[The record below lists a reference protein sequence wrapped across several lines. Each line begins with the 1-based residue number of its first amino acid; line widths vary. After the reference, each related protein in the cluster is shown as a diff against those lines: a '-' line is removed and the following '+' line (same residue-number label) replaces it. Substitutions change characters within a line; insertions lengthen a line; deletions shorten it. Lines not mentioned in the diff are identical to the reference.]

1 MLKLSIWSSYSVD
14 TKVHQNMPLMKIV
27 RFTITYAVL
36 EYSYSFSW
44 TNVNLKKEKAQL
56 IWDGGIGMFSMFF
69 FFFFNFEFILF
80 SLDRNSIGI
89 NITLIT
95 AFWLCRTPVR
105 EKGGMCLWNGMWHGL
120 RNDIIMQNV
129 IYADCLKEIN

>member
-14 TKVHQNMPLMKIV
+14 TKVHQNMPLVKIV

-56 IWDGGIGMFSMFF
+56 ISDGGIGMFSMFF
-69 FFFFNFEFILF
+69 FFLT
-80 SLDRNSIGI
+80 SNSYCSVSI
-89 NITLIT
+89 
-95 AFWLCRTPVR
+95 
-105 EKGGMCLWNGMWHGL
+105 
-120 RNDIIMQNV
+120 
-129 IYADCLKEIN
+129 EIRSV

>member
-14 TKVHQNMPLMKIV
+14 TKVHQNMPLVKIV

-69 FFFFNFEFILF
+69 VFFF
-80 SLDRNSIGI
+80 
-89 NITLIT
+89 
-95 AFWLCRTPVR
+95 
-105 EKGGMCLWNGMWHGL
+105 
-120 RNDIIMQNV
+120 
-129 IYADCLKEIN
+129 